1 MNYAALIKER
11 ITTPELFAFYGFT
24 RNSRGFVCC
33 PFHGEKTPS
42 MKVYDGKRGFCCF
55 GGCGE
60 RGDII
65 YFVQKLFGLSFR
77 DAMVRINDDF
87 RLGFPLDGKTDTEQQ
102 RALRREADARAAKAK
117 ADKEARER
125 LDSAYDRALSEYA
138 RLDIQRRKYAP
149 KTRTDPISDEY
160 AEAVKNI
167 DRVAHEIDVIEERR
181 YTLEHSKHGSR

>member
-1 MNYAALIKER
+1 MNYAPLIKER
-11 ITTPELFAFYGFT
+11 VTTPDLFAFYGFQ

-87 RLGFPLDGKTDTEQQ
+87 RLGFPLDGKGDAEQ
-102 RALRREADARAAKAK
+102 RRRYRREADARAAKAK

-125 LDSAYDRALSEYA
+125 LDGVYDRALSEYA

-167 DRVAHEIDVIEERR
+167 DRVAHEVDVIEERR